1 MNLGAK
7 RPPNGWALL
16 PFGIFFILYIST
28 FIATG
33 NLSNMPISVAFMVT
47 AIIALLSIS
56 KTKLNDRIALFCRG
70 AGNETIML
78 MVVIFILAGAFAGT
92 AKSTG
97 AIAATVNAI
106 LFLLPPKAIMASIFI
121 AACFIS
127 MAMGTSCG
135 TIAALAPI
143 AVGISGQT
151 DIGLAQML
159 GVVIGG
165 AMFGDNLSF
174 ISDITIVATRT
185 QGCRMNDKFKVNSL
199 IVIPLAI
206 LVLIYYIYAGM
217 GIHSNTQTM
226 TAANVDWL
234 KIVPYLMVLISALS
248 GANVMIVLVLGI
260 VLSGIIGLVGGGFTI
275 WDWGMAAGQ
284 GIVSDMGEL
293 IIVSLMA
300 GGIFELVKYNGGIDW
315 LIEKMTKNIKSKRG
329 AELSIG
335 GLVIFTDLCTAN
347 NTIALIISGPIAKN
361 ISDKFGLDSRKV
373 ASLLDTFSCFV
384 QGIIPYGAQLLI
396 ASGLAG
402 INPIQIVPYLYY
414 PMLVGF
420 GAFASVLFRYPIKYS

>member
-1 MNLGAK
+1 MSLGTK

-16 PFGIFFILYIST
+16 PFGVFFLLYIST
-28 FIATG
+28 FVITG
-33 NLSNMPISVAFMVT
+33 DLANMPITVAFMIT
-47 AIIALLSIS
+47 AMVAIAGVR
-56 KTKLNDRIALFCRG
+56 KTKLNDRISLFCHG
-70 AGNETIML
+70 AGNDTIMF
-78 MVVIFILAGAFAGT
+78 MVVIFVLAGAFAGT
-92 AKSTG
+92 AKAMG
-97 AIAATVNAI
+97 AVDATVDMI
-106 LFLLPPKAIMASIFI
+106 LYLLPPKAIMASIFV

-143 AVGISGQT
+143 AVGIAGQT
-151 DIGLAQML
+151 DIGIAPML

-185 QGCRMNDKFKVNSL
+185 QGCRMTDKFKVNSL
-199 IVIPLAI
+199 IVIPVAI
-206 LVLIYYIYAGM
+206 LVLIYYVYAGS
-217 GIHSNTQTM
+217 GVDVNTSV
-226 TAANVDWL
+226 AATDVNWL
-234 KIVPYLMVLISALS
+234 KVVPYLVVLISALC
-248 GANVMIVLVLGI
+248 GANVMIVLILGI
-260 VLSGIIGLVGGGFTI
+260 LLSGTVGLLGGGFTV
-275 WDWGMAAGQ
+275 WNWGISAGQ
-284 GIVSDMGEL
+284 GIIGDMGNL

-300 GGIFELVKYNGGIDW
+300 GGIFEIVRYNGGIDW
-315 LIEKMTKNIKSKRG
+315 LIEKMTRNIKSKRG

-335 GLVIFTDLCTAN
+335 GLVMFTDLCTAN

-361 ISDKFGLDSRKV
+361 ISDKFGLDSRKI

-402 INPIQIVPYLYY
+402 INPIKIVPHLYY
-414 PMLVGF
+414 PMLVGVA
-420 GAFASVLFRYPIKYS
+420 AFICVLFRYPAKYS